1 MKLRAVFEADGT
13 NIPQLYRISIS
24 GILEFSPQTFT
35 VKLWKDSEYFQITGP
50 DTVKNALAD
59 IECNLAQED
68 AEQTVWYLDGKTQDV
83 TGAVVDA
90 REIEEEMSGSIAGA
104 FKSGDTLWL
113 SGGSGY
119 ELQREAL
126 GKTGEVVELP

>member
-1 MKLRAVFEADGT
+1 M
-13 NIPQLYRISIS
+13 
-24 GILEFSPQTFT
+24 EFSPQTFT
-35 VKLWKDSEYFQITGP
+35 VKLWKDSEHFQITGP

-59 IECNLAQED
+59 IGVQSGGAED

-119 ELQREAL
+119 ELQRGAL
-126 GKTGEVVELP
+126 GKTGEVVELPEVTCPKKVQVLRLLSAGTA